1 MQTSRA
7 LRIHS
12 YGGPEVLQMDQVTA
26 PRAGDGQVVVQVKAA
41 GINGLDW
48 KVREGYVRDAFPL
61 ALPSALG
68 IEIAG
73 VVVEAGPG
81 TGRLKLGDRVMGP
94 LMGVGG
100 YADFVAVDEAKL
112 SLTPEGL
119 SDVAAAAVPVAALT
133 AWQALRAASELE
145 PGQSVL
151 IHGAAGGVGGFAVQF
166 AKAAGLKV
174 LATAS
179 AASRAHVAS
188 LGADVVFDRVAE
200 RFEDQARGIDL
211 VLDLVGGRDP
221 GPVLGRASGGRCDRQ
236 HGLARFPGPHPG
248 RPAGPVVPD
257 ATRLGTARRDRSP
270 RGPRRT
276 IGRGF

>member
-61 ALPSALG
+61 ALPAALG

-133 AWQALRAASELE
+133 AWQALRAAGELE

-211 VLDLVGGRDP
+211 VLDLVGGETLDRSWAVLAADGAIVSTASP
-221 GPVLGRASGGRCDRQ
+221 DFLGRI
-236 HGLARFPGPHPG
+236 
-248 RPAGPVVPD
+248 PAGKRGLWFQMQPD
-257 ATRLGTARRDRSP
+257 ATLLAQIAADVAAGQ
-270 RGPRRT
+270 
-276 IGRGF
+276 IGRAHV